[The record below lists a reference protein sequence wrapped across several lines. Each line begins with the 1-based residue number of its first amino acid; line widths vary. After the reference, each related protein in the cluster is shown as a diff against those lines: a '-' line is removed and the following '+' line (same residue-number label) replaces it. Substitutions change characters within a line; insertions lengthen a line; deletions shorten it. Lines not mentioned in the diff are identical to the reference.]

1 MVFRGMKCICDG
13 FIPKPKPVPVKPKPK
28 VTSIDCC
35 QRYIDEC
42 QPGWGLG
49 GNGQEPFVLK
59 QAVLAILEL
68 KAEVEALKS
77 KKKRLKKD
85 SK

>member
-49 GNGQEPFVLK
+49 GNGQAPFILK